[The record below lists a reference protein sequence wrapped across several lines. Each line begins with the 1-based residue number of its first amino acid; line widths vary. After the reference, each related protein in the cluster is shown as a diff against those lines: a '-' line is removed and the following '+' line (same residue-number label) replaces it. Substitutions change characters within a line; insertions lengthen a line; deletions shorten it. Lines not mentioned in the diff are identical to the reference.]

1 MDSLIRWTASRRA
14 HKMIRRLVVL
24 GCSGFLAL
32 GLAFATIAGTIV
44 DADGDGVPD
53 GSDNCDQLA
62 NGPMGATGACDG
74 QEDGDLDGYGNACD
88 YDVDND
94 LSTSLID
101 VAAVLDNFAVTSTD
115 PIYDFDCDG
124 STSLIDVAGTLDNF
138 AVTAQPGTSGL
149 PCAGT
154 PVCTAP

>member
-1 MDSLIRWTASRRA
+1 MMRSLI
-14 HKMIRRLVVL
+14 VL

-32 GLAFATIAGTIV
+32 GLSFATIAGTIV

-53 GSDNCDQLA
+53 GSDNCVTVP
-62 NGPMGATGACDG
+62 NGPTGATNACNG
-74 QEDGDLDGYGNACD
+74 QEDADLDGYGNPCD

-94 LSTSLID
+94 GSTSLID
-101 VAAVLDNFAVTSTD
+101 VAAVLDNFAVISTD

-124 STSLIDVAGTLDNF
+124 SSSLIDVAGTLDNF
-138 AVTAQPGTSGL
+138 AVIATPGPSGL
-149 PCAGT
+149 GCAGT